1 MLYLILSI
9 LMLVILLDRLHSLRV
24 ADKALRHQY
33 RLYALRDALREAA
46 IAGKVNPRSWV
57 FGYLDSSIAKTI
69 DRLPQIS
76 LWQGLALYLAYK
88 HDAETIEAGARLT
101 GEQETRKRH
110 IQRYLRYVSSHHHHV
125 PDGPPYYIP
134 PLHQKSA
141 VAPQRNS
148 GSRSGSDESASNV
161 YTFGIRL
168 GKLVKIMP
176 SRPKRSRD
184 PGPNAGR
191 VQGQGS

>member
-101 GEQETRKRH
+101 GELKKPENGTFSDIYVMYQAIIITYLMDRH
-110 IQRYLRYVSSHHHHV
+110 IIFRLFIKNLLLLR
-125 PDGPPYYIP
+125 
-134 PLHQKSA
+134 
-141 VAPQRNS
+141 R
-148 GSRSGSDESASNV
+148 
-161 YTFGIRL
+161 GIQ
-168 GKLVKIMP
+168 
-176 SRPKRSRD
+176 
-184 PGPNAGR
+184 AAAR
-191 VQGQGS
+191 VQTKAPATSTLLEYAWGSS